1 MTDKGALSPAWSMSL
16 YWHKYSCSFLSC
28 QTQPK
33 LHLNNFEYFSHPMFV
48 FTKQTPRAFQKVVL
62 SYTWVWQASSEEL
75 VFTVFVYIGAWL
87 DSCKTAGLNSYWTP
101 STEQA
106 NSCGPSGPAS
116 QITNYNTVQQAERE
130 KKKEDKPWISKAWND
145 SNTSLFL
152 PVHESLNSDS
162 LLSHQGTIMFTLVS
176 VHSVFKVNQCVYV
189 HPCAVWFL
197 FFWKWESIDHCIL
210 LLAGEMQDSSVSVAL
225 SFSLTHT
232 AIYLPTHTP
241 TNTCDVRWCQTG
253 IPHIAPDTPVFIW
266 HFPWRTG
273 TNRQPANLHSSPVD
287 DLHLLKIA
295 PILSVSLS
303 LYCTRWI

>member
-87 DSCKTAGLNSYWTP
+87 DSCKTASLNSYWTP

-130 KKKEDKPWISKAWND
+130 KKKKINLEFQKPEMTPTHLS
-145 SNTSLFL
+145 SSLFMR
-152 PVHESLNSDS
+152 VWTQTHY
-162 LLSHQGTIMFTLVS
+162 LV
-176 VHSVFKVNQCVYV
+176 
-189 HPCAVWFL
+189 
-197 FFWKWESIDHCIL
+197 
-210 LLAGEMQDSSVSVAL
+210 
-225 SFSLTHT
+225 
-232 AIYLPTHTP
+232 
-241 TNTCDVRWCQTG
+241 
-253 IPHIAPDTPVFIW
+253 
-266 HFPWRTG
+266 
-273 TNRQPANLHSSPVD
+273 
-287 DLHLLKIA
+287 
-295 PILSVSLS
+295 
-303 LYCTRWI
+303 TRWQ